1 MNNIV
6 FTFSTECEF
15 NNKTSET
22 FSLINDTT
30 NIVSEEKIE
39 DTDEYLNINNTAT
52 HVNINKIAQGNDKA
66 NKIPKYVAT
75 PFPPLNLS
83 QTGKMCAKKV
93 TKADK

>member
-83 QTGKMCAKKV
+83 HIGKQWPI
-93 TKADK
+93 KALKAEI